1 MVKEAKIDP
10 TSVIEPV
17 APDML
22 KTSVIPTKLVWYNVN
37 LTHLRIFRS

>member
-22 KTSVIPTKLVWYNVN
+22 NTSVMPTKLVLVQCKSDPSEN
-37 LTHLRIFRS
+37 F